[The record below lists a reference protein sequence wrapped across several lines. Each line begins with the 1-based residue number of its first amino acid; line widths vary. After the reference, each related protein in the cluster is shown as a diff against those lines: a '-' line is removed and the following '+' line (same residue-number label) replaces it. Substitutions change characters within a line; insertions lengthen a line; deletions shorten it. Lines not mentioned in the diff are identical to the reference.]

1 MIGDGARYDDKESS
15 SLFVIEIPVDVIY
28 MVSHICFVYKVY
40 NSNLVF
46 WSENQKKYA

>member
-1 MIGDGARYDDKESS
+1 MIGYGASCDDKESS
-15 SLFVIEIPVDVIY
+15 SFFVIEIPVDVIY
-28 MVSHICFVYKVY
+28 IVSHICFVNKVY